1 MKQYKTLLFDIDDT
15 LLDFTAA
22 EDYALRSLFEKYDLV
37 LTDEL
42 NHFYKK
48 MNHQLWS
55 SFEKGEIKKEQLLH
69 SRFPLLFQQ
78 LGLTVDGVHL
88 DNLYR
93 HCLEQSAVLIDG
105 AEQLIKQLA
114 NHYDLYIVTNGVA
127 RTQTIRLKNAG
138 LTNYFKGVYISE
150 TIGYQKPMKEFFNR
164 VFENIPKHVMDK
176 TLIIG
181 DSLSS
186 DIQGGFNVGIDTCWF
201 NPKSTK
207 VSIQNPTYEIQHLTA
222 LIEILL

>member
-1 MKQYKTLLFDIDDT
+1 MKQYQTLLFDIDDT

-22 EDYALRSLFEKYDLV
+22 EDHALRCLFEKYHLV
-37 LTDEL
+37 LTDEM

-48 MNHQLWS
+48 MNRQLWS
-55 SFEKGEIKKEQLLH
+55 SFERGEIEKEQLLH
-69 SRFPLLFQQ
+69 SRFPILFQQ

-93 HCLEQSAVLIDG
+93 HYLEQSAVLIDG

-164 VFENIPKHVMDK
+164 VFENIPKHEMYK

-201 NPKSTK
+201 NPKSAK

-222 LIEILL
+222 LVEILL